1 MDLQRVVWGDTHY
14 NQLEYIFRIILNSA
28 QSCHKVILFVQREI
42 TDFGR
47 QMRARL
53 LVSGVDV
60 RGLAANPAL
69 LMRLMKEAGYS
80 I

>member
-1 MDLQRVVWGDTHY
+1 M
-14 NQLEYIFRIILNSA
+14 
-28 QSCHKVILFVQREI
+28 ILFVQRGI

-60 RGLAANPAL
+60 RGLLGCQPCPAHATDERGRIFYINSENKYNL
-69 LMRLMKEAGYS
+69 SNFEVLTKLG
-80 I
+80 